1 MGTTLVV
8 ITLISLVLAVAAST
22 IAWRAVNESRRRS
35 EARIAALARDIAGE
49 VPIDGVEPPS
59 RAIFA
64 DVQANTEESR
74 APLALAAG
82 ALMVGTA
89 VALIIVLSSGER
101 PSASTTAELPATV
114 QAAAR
119 PLELVVLAHERAAGG
134 LTVKGVVRNPTNG
147 ATVNDLAAVVL
158 LMGPAGDVVSTVSTP
173 VHGAALRPDD
183 QATFLVNVP
192 AAENVA
198 RYRVS
203 FRAGDRTLVHVD
215 KREDR

>member
-8 ITLISLVLAVAAST
+8 ITLISLVLAVATST
-22 IAWRAVNESRRRS
+22 IAWRTVHDSRKRS

-49 VPIDGVEPPS
+49 VPLDTGGPSS
-59 RAIFA
+59 RAIFSNVRAEGA
-64 DVQANTEESR
+64 DSR

-101 PSASTTAELPATV
+101 PSASTSAGVAETV
-114 QAAAR
+114 QPAAR
-119 PLELVVLAHERAAGG
+119 PLELVALAHERADDG
-134 LTVKGVVRNPTNG
+134 LTVRGIVRNPTTG
-147 ATVNDLAAVVL
+147 TTVNGLAAVVL
-158 LMGPAGDVVSTVSTP
+158 LLAADGSVVSTLSTP

-183 QATFLVNVP
+183 QATFLVNAP
-192 AAENVA
+192 AAENVV

-203 FRAGDRTLVHVD
+203 FRAGNRTLAHVD
-215 KREDR
+215 KREGR

>member
-8 ITLISLVLAVAAST
+8 ITLISLVLAVATST

-49 VPIDGVEPPS
+49 VPLETREPSS

-64 DVQANTEESR
+64 DVQAESEESR

-101 PSASTTAELPATV
+101 PSASTSTELAETTHS
-114 QAAAR
+114 AAR
-119 PLELVVLAHERAAGG
+119 PLELVALTHERAGG
-134 LTVKGVVRNPTNG
+134 SLTVRGVVRNPTTG
-147 ATVNDLAAVVL
+147 TTVNDLSAVVL
-158 LMGPAGDVVSTVSTP
+158 LLGEDGGVVSTLSTP

-215 KREDR
+215 KREGR